1 MDLFFVRNQLY
12 IGLALLGALE
22 LVVVVARL
30 LAH

>member
-12 IGLALLGALE
+12 VGIVLLGALE
-22 LVVVVARL
+22 LLFVTVRA